1 MELIIAE
8 KPKAAL
14 RIALALGNAKKKNYF
29 GVPYY
34 EIERQG
40 KKIIVA
46 SAVGH
51 LFILSETKK
60 EKQWPSFNFEFKPIN
75 QVSKQ
80 KFALKYINALKKF
93 KPDEITIACDYDI
106 EGELIG
112 YNILRYIYGKQDAYR
127 MKFSTLTKTELIKAY
142 ENKLNNIDF
151 NQAIAGETRHKLD
164 WIYGINLSRLL
175 MQVAKRI
182 LSIGRVQGPA
192 LSLLVS
198 REKEIANFK
207 PEKYWKIGIVV
218 NDGKGNKVVLEYK
231 ERIKKKSELEA
242 FKNLKGKEI
251 VLNIDEREQRLTPF
265 PPFNLTD
272 LQIEAY
278 RLYKIDPAK
287 TLAIAQNLYLAGLI
301 SYPRTS
307 SQKLPAA
314 IGYNYI
320 LEKLSKFWKFK
331 IERKRPI
338 EGKSIDPAHPAIFP
352 TGEKPKKIESNE
364 KKIYDLIVKRFL
376 SCFSNDA
383 LIKIKEIKVK
393 VGGFEFKNMFKK
405 IEEKGWLNIYP
416 YIVNENW
423 TDINKKVVINDII
436 IEEKETKPPSRYNP
450 ASLVKELEKR
460 KLGTKGTRA
469 MIVETLYKRGY
480 VKGRAMKVTPLG
492 IAVNDLLSKISPLIL
507 DESLTRKFELQLDK
521 ILISKNPLEEERK
534 ILEEAK
540 KVILKIAEEWRL
552 KRDKLKKKIESA
564 LEKLKQEQFEES
576 KIKECVC
583 GGYLIL
589 KKSRKGNYFV
599 ACSNWPNCTITF
611 PLPKG
616 KIKKIENKC
625 NKCNWPSLRVIL
637 KNGKRFEICFNE
649 NCEEF
654 WLKKVKD
661 KEEKNENGKKK
672 SG

>member
-29 GVPYY
+29 GVPFY
-34 EIERQG
+34 EIEKQG

-51 LFILSETKK
+51 LFVLAETKK
-60 EKQWPSFNFEFKPIN
+60 EGWPTFNFEFKPIN
-75 QVSKQ
+75 QVTKQ
-80 KFALKYINALKKF
+80 KFALKYINALKRF
-93 KPDEITIACDYDI
+93 KPETIIIATDYDI

-112 YNILRYIYGKQDAYR
+112 YNILRYIYGKQDAFR
-127 MKFSTLTKTELIKAY
+127 MKFSTLTKIELIKAY
-142 ENKLNNIDF
+142 ENKLSHIDF

-192 LSLLVS
+192 LSLLVA

-207 PEKYWKIGIVV
+207 PEKYWKISIVV
-218 NDGKGNKVVLEYK
+218 KDSKGNKAILEYK
-231 ERIKKKSELEA
+231 DKIKKKEELEL
-242 FKNLKGKEI
+242 FKKLKGKEI
-251 VLNIDEREQRLTPF
+251 TLVIEEKEQKVMPF

-278 RLYKIDPAK
+278 KLYKIDPAK

-314 IGYNYI
+314 IGYNFI
-320 LEKLSKFWKFK
+320 LEKLSRFWKFK
-331 IERKRPI
+331 KVRERPI
-338 EGKSIDPAHPAIFP
+338 EGKATDPAHPAIFP
-352 TGEKPKKIESNE
+352 TGEIPKKLDSSERR
-364 KKIYDLIVKRFL
+364 IYELIVKRFL
-376 SCFSNDA
+376 SCFAKDA
-383 LIKIKEIKVK
+383 IIKVREIKASI
-393 VGGFEFKNMFKK
+393 GGFEFKKNYKK
-405 IEEKGWLNIYP
+405 IKEKGWLEIYP
-416 YIVNENW
+416 YKVEEEWSDIENEVYIE
-423 TDINKKVVINDII
+423 DIKF
-436 IEEKETKPPSRYNP
+436 EEKETKPPSRYNP

-480 VKGRAMKVTPLG
+480 VKGRAMKVTALG
-492 IAVNDLLSKISPLIL
+492 LAVNELLSKISPLIL
-507 DESLTRKFELQLDK
+507 DEELTRKFELELDK
-521 ILISKNPLEEERK
+521 ILLSKKPLEEEKK

-540 KVILKIAEEWRL
+540 EVLLKIAKEWQER
-552 KRDKLKKKIESA
+552 KEKLRSVIEDA
-564 LEKLKQEQFEES
+564 LEKLKKEQFEEA

-583 GGYLIL
+583 GGFLLL
-589 KKSRKGNYFV
+589 KKNRKGNYFV
-599 ACSNWPNCTITF
+599 ACSNWPDCIITF

-616 KIKKIENKC
+616 KIRKTRSKC
-625 NKCNWPSLRVIL
+625 MCGWPKLKVVL
-637 KNGKRFEICFNE
+637 KNGKTFEICFNE
-649 NCEEF
+649 NCKEF
-654 WLKKVKD
+654 WLRKVR
-661 KEEKNENGKKK
+661 EKNEKKE
-672 SG
+672 S